1 MNHQTF
7 FTRNL
12 LDSSY
17 ILLFKDSY
25 PHFFLH
31 SYLNKY
37 SYCHFMRQKYYPDM
51 TKTDIARIKFTY
63 KR

>member
-1 MNHQTF
+1 M
-7 FTRNL
+7 
-12 LDSSY
+12 DSSY

-37 SYCHFMRQKYYPDM
+37 SYCHFMLQKYYPDV
-51 TKTDIARIKFTY
+51 TKTDIARTKFTY

>member
-7 FTRNL
+7 HKKSPGFL
-12 LDSSY
+12 LY
-17 ILLFKDSY
+17 FIFKDSY

-37 SYCHFMRQKYYPDM
+37 SYCHFMRQKYYPDV

>member
-1 MNHQTF
+1 MDHQTF
-7 FTRNL
+7 
-12 LDSSY
+12 SQEISWIPH

-37 SYCHFMRQKYYPDM
+37 SYCHFMLQKYYPDV

>member
-1 MNHQTF
+1 M
-7 FTRNL
+7 
-12 LDSSY
+12 DSSY

-37 SYCHFMRQKYYPDM
+37 SCCHFMRQKYYPDV
-51 TKTDIARIKFTY
+51 TKTDIGKKKIPFFILYFNAITPS
-63 KR
+63 